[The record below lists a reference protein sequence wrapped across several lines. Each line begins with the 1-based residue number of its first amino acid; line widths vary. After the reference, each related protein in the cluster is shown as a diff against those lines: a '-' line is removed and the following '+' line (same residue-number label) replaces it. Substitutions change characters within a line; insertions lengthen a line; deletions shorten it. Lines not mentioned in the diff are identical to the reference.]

1 MGYFKD
7 LQIEI
12 VEDATRLI
20 VKDTDFD
27 AKFIDD
33 MIWDLIEDGAS
44 HQEAIISAW
53 RFATE
58 YISILKAIERETGYG
73 YDFLDERVWEMVDD
87 GDGIDEAIEF
97 VYGVS
102 MERDW

>member
-20 VKDTDFD
+20 IKDTDFD
-27 AKFIDD
+27 AKFIND
-33 MIWDLIEDGAS
+33 MIWDSIEDGVT

-53 RFATE
+53 EFATE
-58 YISILKAIERETGYG
+58 YIASLKWTEKITGYG
-73 YDFLDERVWEMVDD
+73 YDFLDERVWELVDD
-87 GDGIDEAIEF
+87 GEDIDEAIEF
-97 VYGVS
+97 VCKVS